1 MVPRNGQALQE
12 GRGSRPRPR
21 AQKGKFFSL
30 VRSDLTDCGKRSNAP
45 ICMYHEIGVA
55 RTSAKWRRADGVAA
69 RRERKR
75 AAAFGRSFPYPP
87 GSVRRVRATVIL
99 GADAAFSQ
107 SARDPRGA
115 ARVLGAAYHG
125 SRVVAAADA
134 ADADSSV
141 NARAIVGVV
150 AGPGV
155 GNAAEGQ
162 MLRARWG
169 MVGLGGNRAR
179 ASRRW
184 QRTPETFCPRPKAS
198 ASKRLD

>member
-1 MVPRNGQALQE
+1 M
-12 GRGSRPRPR
+12 
-21 AQKGKFFSL
+21 
-30 VRSDLTDCGKRSNAP
+30 
-45 ICMYHEIGVA
+45 
-55 RTSAKWRRADGVAA
+55 
-69 RRERKR
+69 
-75 AAAFGRSFPYPP
+75 
-87 GSVRRVRATVIL
+87 L

-125 SRVVAAADA
+125 SRVVAAAADA

-162 MLRARWG
+162 M
-169 MVGLGGNRAR
+169 
-179 ASRRW
+179 S
-184 QRTPETFCPRPKAS
+184 
-198 ASKRLD
+198 